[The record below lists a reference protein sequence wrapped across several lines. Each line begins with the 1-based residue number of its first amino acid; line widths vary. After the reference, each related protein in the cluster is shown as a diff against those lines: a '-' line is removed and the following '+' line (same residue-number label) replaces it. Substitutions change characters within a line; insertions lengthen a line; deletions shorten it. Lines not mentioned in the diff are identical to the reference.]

1 MSSPYILGLI
11 ALLLS
16 MAVQAQD
23 NSQSTESWHTTQ
35 STQSLL
41 GVLAQRSQHTNE
53 LRGDFIQ
60 RKQLSGLPMP
70 LIARGFY
77 EYTENSGLR
86 WVTQSPIE
94 SQLKIT
100 NKGIS
105 GVDNSNST
113 RFIADIFLAVIRGD
127 LSQLEQYFAIQSRG
141 NSAHWTLRLT
151 PSTDALGNY
160 ISYINVS
167 GAEFTEQLFIM
178 DSNGDSTDI
187 TLIEKIAR
195 AKRAGEIISAA
206 THTNTNIQAPLSQQN
221 EPNRAQ

>member
-1 MSSPYILGLI
+1 MSSHYIIGLI

-16 MAVQAQD
+16 AAVQAED
-23 NSQSTESWHTTQ
+23 NNQVIESWHTAQ

-41 GVLAQRSQHTNE
+41 GVLAQRSKHTKE
-53 LRGDFIQ
+53 LRGSFTQ
-60 RKQLSGLPMP
+60 HKQLTGLPMP
-70 LIARGFY
+70 LMARGFY

-86 WVTQSPIE
+86 WVTQSPVE
-94 SQLKIT
+94 SQIKIT
-100 NKGIS
+100 NEGIS

-141 NSAHWTLRLT
+141 DSAHWTLRLT
-151 PSTDALGNY
+151 PSTSPLSSY
-160 ISYINVS
+160 LSYIDVS

-187 TLIEKIAR
+187 TLIEKMAS
-195 AKRAGEIISAA
+195 AKRTVKTITAA
-206 THTNTNIQAPLSQQN
+206 TNTSSQTPLPQTNEQ
-221 EPNRAQ
+221 NRAQ

>member
-1 MSSPYILGLI
+1 MSSHYIIGLI
-11 ALLLS
+11 VLLLS
-16 MAVQAQD
+16 MAIQAKD
-23 NSQSTESWHTTQ
+23 SGQSIESWHTAQ

-41 GVLAQRSQHTNE
+41 GVLAQRSKHTKE
-53 LRGDFIQ
+53 LNGNFIQ

-77 EYTENSGLR
+77 EYAENSGLR

-100 NKGIS
+100 NEGIS
-105 GVDNSNST
+105 GVVDSNST

-141 NSAHWTLRLT
+141 DSAHWTLRLT
-151 PSTDALGNY
+151 PSTDTLGNY
-160 ISYINVS
+160 ISYIDVS

-187 TLIEKIAR
+187 TLIEKMAS

-206 THTNTNIQAPLSQQN
+206 THSNIQVPAAQKN
-221 EPNRAQ
+221 ESNRAQ